1 VSTPEQP
8 PPADEPGVAD
18 PIGTAAERDR
28 EIAGERGIPS
38 VNRLRSM
45 QSRVTNVLAIG
56 FVSLMTLGLLA
67 WYYAHTWQKAHDTRD
82 RARTATQQRAQG
94 EMKLPPLPRLQGPRP
109 MPPASNASGSSLW
122 GAPPPAPT
130 SASTVGPAAPMAY
143 RPQSTSARAAAPPD
157 RRLTGPVLSEEGDS
171 PSDTRQPSS
180 PASLDAQR
188 VGSSSS
194 IPAATATG
202 GPEGLAGLLKPTATP
217 ATLARVLP
225 TQRLLL
231 PRGWKID
238 CTLETAIDSS
248 LQGLVTCV
256 TPVDIFGA
264 DGSTVLLP
272 RGTQLTGETR
282 GEARPGLARVFV
294 LWTEARTPPPD
305 GVVAMLDS
313 PGTDEL
319 GRSGLPG
326 HVNRHFFERFG
337 AALLTSVIEG
347 AIQKAIRPEGGD
359 TVILNPS
366 GSTSVA
372 TEVLKS
378 TVNIPPTIIK
388 HNGERIQILVAR
400 DVDFRSVYELR
411 PTAAR

>member
-1 VSTPEQP
+1 MSTPERP
-8 PPADEPGVAD
+8 PYAEEPDATQAGGASPA
-18 PIGTAAERDR
+18 RDG

-38 VNRLRSM
+38 VNRIRSM
-45 QSRVTNVLAIG
+45 QSRVTNALAVG
-56 FVSLMTLGLLA
+56 FLSLMTLGLLA
-67 WYYAHTWQKAHDTRD
+67 WYYTHSWQKTHGAQNQA
-82 RARTATQQRAQG
+82 RAASQQRAQS
-94 EMKLPPLPRLQGPRP
+94 EMKLPPLPRLQAPRP
-109 MPPASNASGSSLW
+109 QAPASNAAETSIW
-122 GAPPPAPT
+122 GAPPPPPT
-130 SASTVGPAAPMAY
+130 PSRGPAVPTVY
-143 RPQSTSARAAAPPD
+143 RPQAASTREAPPD

-171 PSDTRQPSS
+171 SHEVRTSAAAS
-180 PASLDAQR
+180 PRDAQR
-188 VGSSSS
+188 LQTSPTL
-194 IPAATATG
+194 PAARSARGTD
-202 GPEGLAGLLKPTATP
+202 GLAELLRPTATT
-217 ATLARVLP
+217 ATFARILP

-231 PRGWKID
+231 PKGWKID

-248 LQGLVTCV
+248 LQGLVTCL

-282 GEARPGLARVFV
+282 GEARQGLARVFV

-305 GVVAMLDS
+305 GVVALLDS

-326 HVNRHFFERFG
+326 QVNRHFFERFG
-337 AALLTSVIEG
+337 AALLTSVVEG
-347 AIQKAIRPEGGD
+347 TIQNATRPRNGD
-359 TVILNPS
+359 TVILNSS
-366 GSTSVA
+366 GVSSVA

-378 TVNIPPTIIK
+378 TVNIPPTILK
-388 HNGERIQILVAR
+388 NHGDRIQILVAR

>member
-1 VSTPEQP
+1 VSTPDQP
-8 PPADEPGVAD
+8 PDADKLGVTSVGD
-18 PIGTAAERDR
+18 PVDRNR

-38 VNRLRSM
+38 VNRMRSM
-45 QSRVTNVLAIG
+45 QSRVTNVLALG
-56 FVSLMTLGLLA
+56 FISLMTLGLLA
-67 WYYAHTWQKAHDTRD
+67 WYYTHTWLKTHDARD

-94 EMKLPPLPRLQGPRP
+94 EMTLPPLPHLQAPRP
-109 MPPASNASGSSLW
+109 KLPAASPTDSGLW
-122 GAPPPAPT
+122 GAPPPAPPAT
-130 SASTVGPAAPMAY
+130 GPAAPMAY
-143 RPQSTSARAAAPPD
+143 RPQPATGRAGPPPD
-157 RRLTGPVLSEEGDS
+157 RRLTGPVFSVEDDS
-171 PSDTRQPSS
+171 NSDARQS
-180 PASLDAQR
+180 ASLAPIDARR
-188 VGSSSS
+188 VGTSSSV
-194 IPAATATG
+194 PAVAGTG
-202 GPEGLAGLLKPTATP
+202 GNGELAGLLKPTATP
-217 ATLARVLP
+217 ATFARILP
-225 TQRLLL
+225 TERLLL
-231 PRGWKID
+231 PKGWKID

-282 GEARPGLARVFV
+282 GEARQGLARVFV

-305 GVVAMLDS
+305 GVVALLDS

-326 HVNRHFFERFG
+326 QVNRHFLERFG

-347 AIQKAIRPEGGD
+347 AIQEATRPRSGD

-366 GSTSVA
+366 GTTSVA

-378 TVNIPPTIIK
+378 TVNIPPTILK

>member
-1 VSTPEQP
+1 MSTPEQP
-8 PPADEPGVAD
+8 PDADEPRVTSAGD
-18 PIGTAAERDR
+18 AAERNR

-38 VNRLRSM
+38 VNRMRSM
-45 QSRVTNVLAIG
+45 QSRVTNVLALG
-56 FVSLMTLGLLA
+56 FISLMTLGLLA
-67 WYYAHTWQKAHDTRD
+67 WYYTHTWLKTHDARD

-94 EMKLPPLPRLQGPRP
+94 EMTLPPLPHVQAPRP
-109 MPPASNASGSSLW
+109 KLPAASSTDSGLW
-122 GAPPPAPT
+122 GAPPPAPPAT
-130 SASTVGPAAPMAY
+130 GPAAPMAY
-143 RPQSTSARAAAPPD
+143 RPQAATGRAGPPPD
-157 RRLTGPVLSEEGDS
+157 RRLTGAVFSAEDDS
-171 PSDTRQPSS
+171 NSDARQSAS
-180 PASLDAQR
+180 PASLDAR
-188 VGSSSS
+188 RIDTSSSV
-194 IPAATATG
+194 PPMAATG
-202 GPEGLAGLLKPTATP
+202 GNEGLAGLLKPTATP
-217 ATLARVLP
+217 ATFARVLP
-225 TQRLLL
+225 TERLLL
-231 PRGWKID
+231 PKGWKID

-282 GEARPGLARVFV
+282 GEARQGLARVFV

-305 GVVAMLDS
+305 GVVALLDS

-326 HVNRHFFERFG
+326 QVNRHFLERFG

-347 AIQKAIRPEGGD
+347 AIQEATRPRNGD

-366 GSTSVA
+366 GTTSVA

-378 TVNIPPTIIK
+378 TVNIPPTILK